1 MGRGLEVFGLLT
13 QPWGIMVRYTGE
25 VHAICR

>member
-1 MGRGLEVFGLLT
+1 MGHSLEMSGFLT
-13 QPWGIMVRYTGE
+13 QPWGIPVRYTGE